1 MSSAHDEEWAMK
13 TLTEKILSRA
23 SGRDVSPGDVVEV
36 GVDLVAF
43 HDLTGYHVLEV
54 MEKVG
59 VKRAFKPEGV
69 VIALDHLVPPPDVR
83 SAEIQQAIRRF
94 ARELKLPNFH
104 EVGYGIL
111 HQVLVENYVMPGQVV
126 IAADSHAST
135 SGALGAFAQ
144 GMGASDV
151 AAATITGRTWLTVP
165 QPFKIVFEGRPRQ
178 WITGKEVSLEILRAF
193 KADYF
198 VGMSI
203 EVFVEEPSS
212 FPMDYRLTVA
222 NMGVEMNADALMFAP
237 DEETSRYLR
246 ETRGVSVSKFE
257 GVNPRAKYVD
267 EYSIKL
273 DDVDFLVAAPSSVDN
288 VKGVREVSDV
298 EVDVVFIG
306 SCTGGRL
313 SDLEIAAKIMK
324 GKKAKTRCIVVPA
337 SWRTFR
343 RALELGYVQALVEA
357 GCVVTYGTCGPCIG
371 GHFGVLGPGEVAVS
385 TSNRNFVGRMG
396 SPQSKV
402 YLSGPAVA
410 AATAVLGRVAEPG
423 EVL

>member
-1 MSSAHDEEWAMK
+1 MK

-23 SGRDVSPGDVVEV
+23 SGREVSPGDVVEV

-43 HDLTGYHVLEV
+43 HDLTGYHVIEV
-54 MEKVG
+54 MERVG
-59 VKRAFKPEGV
+59 VKKVFRPEGV
-69 VIALDHLVPPPDVR
+69 VIAFDHLVPPPDVR
-83 SAEIQQAIRRF
+83 SAEMQQTIRRF

-104 EVGYGIL
+104 DVGYGIL
-111 HQVLVENYVMPGQVV
+111 HQVLVESYVMPGQVV
-126 IAADSHAST
+126 VVADSHAST

-151 AAATITGRTWLTVP
+151 AAAAITGRAWLTVP
-165 QPFKIVFEGRPRQ
+165 QPFKVVLEGRPRQ
-178 WITGKEVSLEILRAF
+178 WITGKEVSLEILRVF

-203 EVFVEEPSS
+203 EAFVEEPKA
-212 FPMDYRLTVA
+212 FPMDYRITVA
-222 NMGVEMNADALMFAP
+222 NMGVEMNADALMFVP
-237 DEETSRYLR
+237 DEETSKYLK
-246 ETRGVSVSKFE
+246 EMRGVSLSKFE
-257 GVNPRAKYVD
+257 RPDSGAKYVD
-267 EYSIKL
+267 EYSIEL
-273 DDVDFLVAAPSSVDN
+273 DNVDFLVAAPSSVDN
-288 VKGVREVSDV
+288 VKSARELSGV

-313 SDLEIAAKIMK
+313 SDLEVAAKIMK
-324 GKKAKTRCIVVPA
+324 GKKVRSRCIVVPA
-337 SWRTFR
+337 SWRTFK
-343 RALELGYVQALVEA
+343 RALELGYVQTLVEA

-385 TSNRNFVGRMG
+385 TSNRNFIGRMG

-410 AATAVLGRVAEPG
+410 AATAVLGRIAEPG
-423 EVL
+423 EVP